1 MTLAVI
7 GRVTLELEGERVVV
21 APFSIADMRAAQT
34 ADEIG
39 ALELFA
45 GHIEEPADAGERGAA
60 WVAAACEVWRAAVG
74 GPCLAGTHPDIRAIV
89 SDDAVEAHVP
99 VWPRQDISRL
109 ARELLDLAE
118 RL

>member
-7 GRVTLELEGERVVV
+7 GRITLELEGERVVV
-21 APFSIADMRAAQT
+21 APFSIADMRAAQS

-60 WVAAACEVWRAAVG
+60 WVAAACEVWRAEVDALMARLKG
-74 GPCLAGTHPDIRAIV
+74 SANRA
-89 SDDAVEAHVP
+89 ARRHVN
-99 VWPRQDISRL
+99 
-109 ARELLDLAE
+109 
-118 RL
+118 

>member
-1 MTLAVI
+1 MALAVI

-21 APFSIADMRAAQT
+21 APFSVADMRAAQT

-60 WVAAACEVWRAAVG
+60 WVAAACEVWRAAVEDLMARLKG
-74 GPCLAGTHPDIRAIV
+74 SANRA
-89 SDDAVEAHVP
+89 
-99 VWPRQDISRL
+99 
-109 ARELLDLAE
+109 ARRHAN
-118 RL
+118 